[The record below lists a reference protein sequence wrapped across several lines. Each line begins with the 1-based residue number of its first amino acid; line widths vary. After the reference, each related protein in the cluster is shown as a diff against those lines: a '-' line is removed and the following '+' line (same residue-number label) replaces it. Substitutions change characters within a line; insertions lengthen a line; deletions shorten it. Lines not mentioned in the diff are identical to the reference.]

1 MHNSLNKIQ
10 VDLEEDLIIRTDNLS
25 LQDQIKLHSRI
36 EAMLCMQTWKNN
48 NDDFTPDFFN
58 LEEDKFYISPLRSS
72 KLFAIHKTQFDNS
85 NPLYFSSG
93 EKAKEFIETYDF
105 DTIIE

>member
-25 LQDQIKLHSRI
+25 VQDQIGLTNRI
-36 EAMLCMQTWKNN
+36 ESMLCMQTWKNN
-48 NDDFTPDFFN
+48 NDKFTPDFFN
-58 LEEDKFYISPLRSS
+58 LEEDKFYLSPLRSS
-72 KLFAIHKTQFDNS
+72 QLFAIHKTQFDNS
-85 NPLYFSSG
+85 HPLYFSSE
-93 EKAKEFIETYDF
+93 EKAKEFIDTYDF